1 MPRGWSWQVDRASGV
16 VKRSRRAAAATTLYG
31 TASAFVAMLEGEANA
46 GTMFG
51 DGRLRVGGASGEAR
65 RSVTRDV
72 ALLVRALQASA
83 ATR

>member
-1 MPRGWSWQVDRASGV
+1 
-16 VKRSRRAAAATTLYG
+16 
-31 TASAFVAMLEGEANA
+31 MLEGEENA

-65 RSVTRDV
+65 RTVTRDV
-72 ALLVRALQASA
+72 ALLVRALQAGA